1 MRLWTLGSGSKGN
14 AIVVEC
20 GDTRVLVDA
29 GFGTRALAVRL
40 AAAGVAPGSIEAVIV
55 THEHSDHVRGA
66 AAAATKWGWSLHAS
80 AGTIAACPTLA
91 GAGARTFRAGETI
104 VIGGVSIETIRT
116 PHDAAE
122 SVALVATATATGAR
136 AGIATDMGHVDP
148 RVAERLTGL
157 DVLILESNHDEAMLR
172 DGPYPYP
179 VRKRIAG
186 PRGHL
191 SNVAAGDLAR
201 RCSHADLR
209 HVVLAH
215 LSENCNEPA
224 LAVRAMRGAL
234 GATRFRGALHAAP
247 QHAVAGPFAPRADR
261 CVPERQLSLAL

>member
-20 GDTRVLVDA
+20 GDTRILVDA
-29 GFGTRALAVRL
+29 GFGTRTLAVRL
-40 AAAGVAPGSIEAVIV
+40 AAAGIAPASIEAVIV

-66 AAAATKWGWSLHAS
+66 AAAAAKWGWTLHAS
-80 AGTIAACPTLA
+80 AGTIAHCPPLA
-91 GAGARTFRAGETI
+91 EAGARPFRAGETLE
-104 VIGGVSIETIRT
+104 IGAISLESMRT

-122 SVALVATATATGAR
+122 SVALVATARETGAR
-136 AGIATDMGHVDP
+136 AGIATDMGHVDG
-148 RVAERLTGL
+148 RVAERLMQL
-157 DVLILESNHDEAMLR
+157 DLLVLESNHDELMLQN
-172 DGPYPYP
+172 GPYPFP

-191 SNVAAGDLAR
+191 SNVAAGELAR
-201 RCSHADLR
+201 RCAHGELR
-209 HVVLAH
+209 HLVLAH

-224 LAVRAMRGAL
+224 VAVRAMRGAL
-234 GATRFRGALHAAP
+234 ARTRFRGALHAAP

-261 CVPERQLSLAL
+261 CVPEGQLSLF